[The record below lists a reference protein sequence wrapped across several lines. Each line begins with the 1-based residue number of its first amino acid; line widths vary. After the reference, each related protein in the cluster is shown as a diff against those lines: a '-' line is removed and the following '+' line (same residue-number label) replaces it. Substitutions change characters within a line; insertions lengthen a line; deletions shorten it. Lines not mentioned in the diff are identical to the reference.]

1 MLLIPSNL
9 DPKPK
14 KTPNQV
20 ECFFID
26 DKLYINS
33 KKLSSEENE

>member
-1 MLLIPSNL
+1 MEILHSNQ
-9 DPKPK
+9 

-33 KKLSSEENE
+33 KKSELKSCLDKFT